1 MKINFSKLKEDI
13 KNRITVFLR
22 KVRFIIHLKP
32 RLKSIWL
39 FIKHYFGGLYERTD
53 RHHLFLLSGG
63 LAFSLFTCIIPLVLI
78 LFWILGNFLSSEE
91 VELQIINLINTVI
104 PYDEYAEFTR
114 QIIFSRVYEIVEFKN
129 TAGLIGFIGLFFAA
143 SGFFS
148 SMRTVLNKIFG
159 TEVDVN
165 FFLGKLRDFLFII
178 LAILLFFFSTLALP
192 ILEVLRKIS
201 ESTSYLQIFNHPVF
215 QQIYTILI
223 SFVLILFLMYLF
235 YRVIP
240 TKKIRR
246 SSALVG
252 AVWSSLLWVGAK
264 ILFGYYITHFQTWG
278 RIYGTYALIIVVAFW
293 IYYTAAVFIIG
304 AEIGKLFDERVN
316 EKSKSLI

>member
-1 MKINFSKLKEDI
+1 MKNKFLKLKNDFI
-13 KNRITVFLR
+13 NWFNTLSR
-22 KVRFIIHLKP
+22 KFRFVLHINP
-32 RLKSIWL
+32 SLKSIWL
-39 FIKHYFGGLYERTD
+39 FIKHYFGGLYDRTD
-53 RHHLFLLSGG
+53 RHHVFLLAGG

-78 LFWILGNFLSSEE
+78 VFWILGNFLSSEE

-129 TAGLIGFIGLFFAA
+129 TAGVIGFVGLFFAA

-165 FFLGKLRDFLFII
+165 FFLGKLRDFLFIM

-192 ILEVLRKIS
+192 IVEVLRKIS

-215 QQIYTILI
+215 QQIYTIII
-223 SFVLILFLMYLF
+223 SFALILFLMYLF

-246 SSALVG
+246 ISALVG
-252 AVWSSLLWVGAK
+252 AAWSSLLWVGAK
-264 ILFGYYITHFQTWG
+264 ILFGYYITHYQTWG
-278 RIYGTYALIIVVAFW
+278 RIYGTYTLIIVIAFW

-304 AEIGKLFDERVN
+304 AEIGKLFDERLN
-316 EKSKSLI
+316 EKSKH

>member
-1 MKINFSKLKEDI
+1 VKNKFLKLKNNFIDWF
-13 KNRITVFLR
+13 NTLSR
-22 KVRFIIHLKP
+22 KFRFVLHINP
-32 RLKSIWL
+32 SLKSIWL
-39 FIKHYFGGLYERTD
+39 FIKHYFGGLYDRTD
-53 RHHLFLLSGG
+53 RHHVFLLAGG

-78 LFWILGNFLSSEE
+78 VFWILGNFLSSEE

-129 TAGLIGFIGLFFAA
+129 TAGVIGFVGLFFAA

-165 FFLGKLRDFLFII
+165 FFLGKLRDFLFIM

-192 ILEVLRKIS
+192 ILEVLRNIS
-201 ESTSYLQIFNHPVF
+201 QSTPYLQIFNHPVF
-215 QQIYTILI
+215 QHIYTILI
-223 SFVLILFLMYLF
+223 SFILILGLMYLF
-235 YRVIP
+235 FRVIP
-240 TKKIRR
+240 TKKIKRK
-246 SSALVG
+246 SALVG
-252 AVWSSLLWVGAK
+252 AAWASLLWVAAK
-264 ILFGYYITHFQTWG
+264 TLFGYYITHFQTWG
-278 RIYGTYALIIVVAFW
+278 RIYGTYALIIVIAFW

-304 AEIGKLFDERVN
+304 AEIGKLFDERLN
-316 EKSKSLI
+316 EKSKH

>member
-1 MKINFSKLKEDI
+1 VKNKFLKLKNDFI
-13 KNRITVFLR
+13 NRFYTLSR
-22 KVRFIIHLKP
+22 KFRFVLHINP
-32 RLKSIWL
+32 SLKSIWL
-39 FIKHYFGGLYERTD
+39 FMTHYFGGLYDRTD
-53 RHHLFLLSGG
+53 RHHVFLLAGG

-78 LFWILGNFLSSEE
+78 VFWILGNFLSSEE

-129 TAGLIGFIGLFFAA
+129 TAGVIGFVGLFFAA

-165 FFLGKLRDFLFII
+165 IFLGKLRDFLFIM

-192 ILEVLRKIS
+192 IVEVLRKIS

-215 QQIYTILI
+215 QQIYTIII
-223 SFVLILFLMYLF
+223 SFALILFLMYLF

-246 SSALVG
+246 ISALVG
-252 AVWSSLLWVGAK
+252 AAWSSLLWVGAK

-278 RIYGTYALIIVVAFW
+278 RIYGTYALIIVIAFW

-304 AEIGKLFDERVN
+304 AEIGKLFDERVD
-316 EKSKSLI
+316 EKSKD

>member
-1 MKINFSKLKEDI
+1 MKNKFLKLKNDFI
-13 KNRITVFLR
+13 SWFNILSR
-22 KVRFIIHLKP
+22 KFRFVLHINP
-32 RLKSIWL
+32 SLKSIWL
-39 FIKHYFGGLYERTD
+39 FIKHYFGGLYDRTD
-53 RHHLFLLSGG
+53 RHHVFLLAGG

-78 LFWILGNFLSSEE
+78 VFWILGNFLSSEE
-91 VELQIINLINTVI
+91 VELQIINLINTII

-129 TAGLIGFIGLFFAA
+129 TAGVIGFVGLFFAA

-165 FFLGKLRDFLFII
+165 FFLGKLRDFLFIM

-192 ILEVLRKIS
+192 ILEVLRNIS
-201 ESTSYLQIFNHPVF
+201 QSTPYLQIFNHPFF
-215 QQIYTILI
+215 QHIYTILI
-223 SFVLILFLMYLF
+223 SFILILGLMYLF
-235 YRVIP
+235 FRVIP
-240 TKKIRR
+240 TKKIKRR
-246 SSALVG
+246 SALVG
-252 AVWSSLLWVGAK
+252 AAWASLLWVGAK

-304 AEIGKLFDERVN
+304 AEIGKLFDERLN
-316 EKSKSLI
+316 KKNKSLP